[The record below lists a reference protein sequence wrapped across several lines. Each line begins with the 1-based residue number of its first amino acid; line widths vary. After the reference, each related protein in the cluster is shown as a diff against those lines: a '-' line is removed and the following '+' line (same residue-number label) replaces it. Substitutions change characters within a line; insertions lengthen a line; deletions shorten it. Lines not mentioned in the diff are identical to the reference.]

1 MISGFEIRTE
11 MGSAEPYRLFRALRE
26 RDGSAVLLK
35 TCDLDGDIE
44 RTALAREFEI
54 LRALTGARVLNALE
68 HVDHH
73 RTAAVVLHDPG
84 GQPLLEF
91 SPRENF
97 RSS

>member
-11 MGSAEPYRLFRALRE
+11 IGSAEPYRLFRALRE

-54 LRALTGARVLNALE
+54 LRACTTRVAS
-68 HVDHH
+68 
-73 RTAAVVLHDPG
+73 RCWT
-84 GQPLLEF
+84 F
-91 SPRENF
+91 SPRESF
-97 RSS
+97 RSLSP